1 MAQLT
6 PGTYKLT
13 AKAPG
18 FTDVEMSNLEL
29 QVNAPA
35 TVPIIFAK
43 IGSTT
48 TTVMVEAAATQV
60 NTTDASLGN
69 VIASQAIVELPM
81 YARNI
86 VGLLASQPGVT
97 IFGSSGQ
104 GANGT
109 NNLDSRSG
117 SVNGGKSDQAN
128 VTLDGADVNDQNAR
142 TAFTTVLRV
151 TPDSVEEFRSTTT
164 NGDAATGRGSGADV
178 ALVTKSGTNQFH
190 GSLYEFR
197 RGTET
202 AANSFFNNR
211 SGVKIPFL
219 LTNLFG
225 GTVGGPI
232 KKNKAFFFLNYEGR
246 RDRSAT
252 SVSRIVP
259 SATMQQGI
267 LLYHDANKVLQQVT
281 PAQIKQL
288 DPAGI
293 GISQAGLALL
303 NAMPAGN
310 DSTGGDGLNTTG
322 YRFNAPVASDQNTY
336 IAKLDYKL
344 DSVGKHSLFW
354 RGNLQNDS
362 ANQAPQFPGQP
373 PNSVTLANNKGFAA
387 GWTGVLTPA
396 AGEHFPLRF
405 HPRGQPDDRRSHQS
419 LRMVPRHRYSL
430 RHQHRNHAHHSGP
443 HHRQRSLLEPSRA
456 RFPFWRDRPSGLQP
470 VLQPFELL

>member
-18 FTDVEMSNLEL
+18 FTDVELSNLEL

-35 TVPIIFAK
+35 TVPIVFSK
-43 IGSTT
+43 LGSTT
-48 TTVMVEAAATQV
+48 TTVLVEAAATQV

-69 VIASQAIVELPM
+69 VIATEAIVELPM

-178 ALVTKSGTNQFH
+178 ALVTKSGTNQLH

-252 SVSRIVP
+252 SVSRMVP
-259 SATMQQGI
+259 AATMQQGI
-267 LLYHDANKVLQQVT
+267 LLYHDANKVLQQVG

-288 DPAGI
+288 R
-293 GISQAGLALL
+293 S
-303 NAMPAGN
+303 
-310 DSTGGDGLNTTG
+310 
-322 YRFNAPVASDQNTY
+322 
-336 IAKLDYKL
+336 
-344 DSVGKHSLFW
+344 
-354 RGNLQNDS
+354 
-362 ANQAPQFPGQP
+362 
-373 PNSVTLANNKGFAA
+373 
-387 GWTGVLTPA
+387 
-396 AGEHFPLRF
+396 
-405 HPRGQPDDRRSHQS
+405 RRN
-419 LRMVPRHRYSL
+419 
-430 RHQHRNHAHHSGP
+430 RHQRRRAHVHEYHAG
-443 HHRQRSLLEPSRA
+443 RKR
-456 RFPFWRDRPSGLQP
+456 
-470 VLQPFELL
+470 

>member
-1 MAQLT
+1 
-6 PGTYKLT
+6 
-13 AKAPG
+13 
-18 FTDVEMSNLEL
+18 
-29 QVNAPA
+29 
-35 TVPIIFAK
+35 
-43 IGSTT
+43 
-48 TTVMVEAAATQV
+48 
-60 NTTDASLGN
+60 
-69 VIASQAIVELPM
+69 
-81 YARNI
+81 
-86 VGLLASQPGVT
+86 VT

-178 ALVTKSGTNQFH
+178 ALVTKSGTNQLH

-252 SVSRIVP
+252 AVSRIVP

-267 LLYHDANKVLQQVT
+267 LLYHDANKVLQQVG

-322 YRFNAPVASDQNTY
+322 YRFNSPVASDQNTY

-362 ANQAPQFPGQP
+362 ANQAPQFPGLP

-396 AGEHFPLRF
+396 LVNTFRYVFTRVATDTGFSPPYDGSAASILPTAPPPEPPASFLSTRSATTFPGTIARTISGLAGLSAWSPISPPAWRIPIATRART
-405 HPRGQPDDRRSHQS
+405 PRG
-419 LRMVPRHRYSL
+419 
-430 RHQHRNHAHHSGP
+430 
-443 HHRQRSLLEPSRA
+443 SRA
-456 RFPFWRDRPSGLQP
+456 QATILPEISPSPPAICKASSTEWALCLAYRRRAPANTTIRWMAQSSP
-470 VLQPFELL
+470 RVLPSCATSWIMKASCTHRTPGR

>member
-1 MAQLT
+1 M
-6 PGTYKLT
+6 
-13 AKAPG
+13 
-18 FTDVEMSNLEL
+18 
-29 QVNAPA
+29 
-35 TVPIIFAK
+35 PIVFSK

-69 VIASQAIVELPM
+69 VIASEAIVELPM

-97 IFGSSGQ
+97 IFGSAGQ

-293 GISQAGLALL
+293 GISAGRAR
-303 NAMPAGN
+303 AAERHAGRKRQHRRRRAEHHRLPFQRA
-310 DSTGGDGLNTTG
+310 G
-322 YRFNAPVASDQNTY
+322 RIDQNTY

-362 ANQAPQFPGQP
+362 ANGSSPVPG
-373 PNSVTLANNKGFAA
+373 TAA
-387 GWTGVLTPA
+387 ELGDSGQQQGLRRRLDGRVDPGS
-396 AGEHFPLRF
+396 GEHLPLRF
-405 HPRGQPDDRRSHQS
+405 HPRGQPDDRRAHQS

-430 RHQHRNHAHHSGP
+430 RHHHRNDAHHSGP
-443 HHRQRSLLEPSRA
+443 HHRQRSFLEPSRA